1 MSPHPAQKEPPKLP
15 KGKGKGARR
24 VSNLSEEQR
33 NKKRENDRIAQQNI
47 RRRNKELIEK
57 LQQEVEDLRKR
68 DRVDMVSRLIRRNR
82 ELEDEVHALR
92 KTLFLH
98 TGRPYP
104 TPGFEVEGVPP
115 GGHSGDYGVPHSF
128 GSPYLTTANPY
139 DQWPSG
145 VVPVPSTVTVNS
157 VESSPGASGHG
168 DDFPPAYV
176 HSGVPAI
183 DGTVIAGNT
192 SAPSLDPAKAEY
204 QEVDTGAS
212 SNAYPGHNAQHP
224 SAYLHE
230 PPWVYPAGTYYTT
243 H

>member
-1 MSPHPAQKEPPKLP
+1 M
-15 KGKGKGARR
+15 
-24 VSNLSEEQR
+24 
-33 NKKRENDRIAQQNI
+33 
-47 RRRNKELIEK
+47 
-57 LQQEVEDLRKR
+57 
-68 DRVDMVSRLIRRNR
+68 
-82 ELEDEVHALR
+82 
-92 KTLFLH
+92 
-98 TGRPYP
+98 
-104 TPGFEVEGVPP
+104 EGLPP

-139 DQWPSG
+139 DQWPSS

-176 HSGVPAI
+176 HSGVPAM

-204 QEVDTGAS
+204 QEVDTGMGIAGHKGLSLFRGLTSADGRRSPAGS
-212 SNAYPGHNAQHP
+212 SNNAYPGHNAQHP
-224 SAYLHE
+224 SAYLHK
-230 PPWVYPAGTYYTT
+230 PPWVYPANTYYTT